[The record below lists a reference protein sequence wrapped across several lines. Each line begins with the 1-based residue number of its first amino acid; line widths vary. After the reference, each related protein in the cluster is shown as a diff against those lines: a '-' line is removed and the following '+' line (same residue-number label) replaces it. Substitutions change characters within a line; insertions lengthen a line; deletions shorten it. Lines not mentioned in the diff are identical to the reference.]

1 MPALIAADETAPVA
15 PSVALVV
22 AGGPDA
28 VDVGP
33 LADRADLVVAADGG
47 LDHLVA
53 AGRWPDLV
61 VGDLD
66 SVTDAALAAAEA
78 RGVEVRRH
86 PVDKDETDLELAL
99 TAAVAAGAAS
109 IEVTGLE
116 GGRADH
122 ALAGLLVLGSPRWA
136 GCEVTARLRGAEL
149 FVVHAQRRFVG
160 SPGDLISLL
169 AIGGVASGVTTSGL
183 RYPLT
188 GEVLDTSSGRGLSN
202 VFADSEAVVRVGSGV
217 VFAIRPSSD

>member
-1 MPALIAADETAPVA
+1 MSRLIGPDETAVVA
-15 PSVALVV
+15 SSVVLVV

-33 LADRADLVVAADGG
+33 LADRADLVIAADGG
-47 LDHLVA
+47 LDHLIA
-53 AGRWPDLV
+53 ADRRCDLI

-66 SVTDAALAAAEA
+66 SVSEGALAAAEA
-78 RGVEVRRH
+78 RGSEVRRH

-99 TAAVAAGAAS
+99 AAAVEAGATS

-122 ALAGLLVLGSPRWA
+122 ALAGLLVLGSTRWA
-136 GCEVTARLRGAEL
+136 SCALTARLRGSDL
-149 FVVHAQRRFVG
+149 FVVHSERRFAAT
-160 SPGDLISLL
+160 PGDLISLL
-169 AIGGVASGVTTSGL
+169 AIGGEARGVTTSGL
-183 RYPLT
+183 RYPLARA
-188 GEVLDTSSGRGLSN
+188 VLHPATGRGLSN
-202 VFADSEAVVRVGSGV
+202 VFSDVEAVVGVESGV